1 MKQRTSAQAG
11 AKFKAEMGAYVA
23 SVTPARA
30 VRRPSGSGPGIAK
43 ARAGFAVMGERIAAQ
58 QSAGKAVRRPSGT
71 GPGAAKFRTAMT
83 KYLGSL

>member
-23 SVTPARA
+23 SQRPARA
-30 VRRPSGSGPGIAK
+30 VRRPSGTGPGIVK
-43 ARAGFAVMGERIAAQ
+43 ARAGLE
-58 QSAGKAVRRPSGT
+58 KAFGASTRPPPTQRQPSGT
-71 GPGAAKFRTAMT
+71 GPGAAKFRSAMT